1 MKNTLKTIG
10 KYLLFI
16 AIAGTLLFLAF
27 KNTDPQQL
35 WQDLKKADYS
45 YVLLSMVMGYV
56 AIVSRGARWL
66 LMLEPL
72 GYKAKFWNSVHSV
85 SVLYIV
91 NLAVPRAGELA
102 RCTSMNQVEDIPIDK
117 LFGTVLLER
126 VIDFVMLFL
135 VMGTA
140 FILHFDDFFSL
151 FNLTFTNSDTAAEES
166 SNTLKYI
173 ALGGAAVFGLV
184 FLIFRKRIINHPKF
198 APVRSFLNGVKEGFK
213 TFGQMKRKGA
223 FIGHTLL
230 IWVLYFLMVYVVFF
244 SLDATSHLTLS
255 DGLFIMMAA
264 SLGIVVPVP
273 GGWGAY
279 HYFVTMALLVLGV
292 ERENGLT
299 FATIVHSS
307 QTLMLLLTGLLAF
320 IFLYFERRKTG
331 KLKGK
336 ANGAS

>member
-1 MKNTLKTIG
+1 MVAILKTIG

-16 AIAGTLLFLAF
+16 TIAGGFLFLAF

-35 WQDLKKADYS
+35 WDDLKKADYT
-45 YVLLSMVMGYV
+45 YVLLSMLMGYI
-56 AIVSRGARWL
+56 AIVSRGIRWL
-66 LMLEPL
+66 LLLEPM
-72 GYKAKFWNSVHSV
+72 GYKAKFWNSIHSV

-126 VIDFVMLFL
+126 VIDFVLLFI
-135 VMGTA
+135 VMGAA
-140 FILHFDDFFSL
+140 FVLHFDDFFSL
-151 FNLTFTNSDTAAEES
+151 FNLTFTNSDSAAAES
-166 SNTLKYI
+166 SITIKYLF
-173 ALGGAAVFGLV
+173 LGGALVVGLA

-198 APVRSFLNGVKEGFK
+198 APIRKFIQGVVEGFK
-213 TFGQMKRKGA
+213 TFGQMEKKGA
-223 FIGHTLL
+223 FIAHTLL
-230 IWVLYFLMVYVVFF
+230 IWILYFLMVYVVFF
-244 SLDATSHLTLS
+244 SLDTTAHLTLS

-279 HYFVTMALLVLGV
+279 HYFVTMALLVLGI

-307 QTLMLLLTGLLAF
+307 QTLMLLITGIIAF
-320 IFLYFERRKTG
+320 IFLYFERRKKG
-331 KLKGK
+331 KL
-336 ANGAS
+336 NGTSKSH